1 MKHVELDLH
10 FNTKLLSVMCFQETV
25 SLASVDV
32 EDTLV
37 FNLNISDMRSKDHI
51 LEFIPALSTLNN
63 HVRYGIDFGND
74 EGLFKINQKEGISY
88 LHLAKKKALVPGAY
102 FLHVSSVPLYKKK
115 ELAQLEES
123 HDKDYLTGQ
132 LGDTLKMK
140 VQIVFH

>member
-1 MKHVELDLH
+1 MLVFKKNKTFCSNYFQNE
-10 FNTKLLSVMCFQETV
+10 QETI
-25 SLASVDV
+25 SLASVDI
-32 EDTLV
+32 EDTLL
-37 FNLNISDMRSKDHI
+37 FNLNISDVKSKDHI

-63 HVRYGIDFGND
+63 HVRYTIDFGNE

-102 FLHVSSVPLYKKK
+102 FLQVTSVPMYKKK
-115 ELAQLEES
+115 ELAQLEDR

-132 LGDTLKMK
+132 LGETLKMK